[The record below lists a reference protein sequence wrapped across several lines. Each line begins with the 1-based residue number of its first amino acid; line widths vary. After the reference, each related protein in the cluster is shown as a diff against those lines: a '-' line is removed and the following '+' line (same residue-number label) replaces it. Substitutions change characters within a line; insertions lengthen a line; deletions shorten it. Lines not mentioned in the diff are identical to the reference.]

1 MFLSVHHATSLTR
14 YEKLPIPSKEPR
26 TPLVRPLKPIHCDN
40 AVLTLENQSLL
51 DLLNGAALLSVG
63 GGGPKRMG
71 QDMIQTLDPRQ
82 TIPVVGVDQVGD
94 DQWVVMSAYL
104 GSPIAAANL
113 KTPSFNSLERCI
125 RALEKSMGI
134 EVSFVVPGEIGAVN
148 SIAPILAACDIGVPV
163 VDADGC
169 GRAVP
174 LIAATTFGLHDELIQ
189 RGGAAIANDAD
200 DSSQYQSAVF
210 QASTTNQIQAN
221 AIAVIG
227 SSAYGLLG
235 AIATW
240 LMKGSEL
247 KKFAVPGGLSNSVA
261 LGAALRHSQGNYLQD
276 VQRVL
281 EAVGLKSRV
290 LGGAPMKPLKM
301 AVATQQGHDHATLTL
316 QVNGSE
322 EIVTVYMVNENILAY
337 SSRLPQ
343 PLIMAPDLLAWLGLD
358 GSTFDNSEL
367 AANIQAGTAGELY
380 AIGIEAT
387 QPIGAPSQPHRIA
400 FRDDPGI
407 LKVMQA
413 MMEDLG
419 YAGRY
424 VEFRA

>member
-1 MFLSVHHATSLTR
+1 MFLSVHHATSLNR
-14 YEKLPIPSKEPR
+14 YEELPVQSREPR
-26 TPLVRPLKPIHCDN
+26 TPLVRPLKPISCN
-40 AVLTLENQSLL
+40 EAVLTVDHQSLQ
-51 DLLNGAALLSVG
+51 DLLDGAAFLSVG
-63 GGGPKRMG
+63 GGGPKSMG
-71 QDMIQTLDPRQ
+71 RDMLGTLDPSQ
-82 TIPVVGVDQVGD
+82 VIPMVGVDQVGD

-113 KTPSFNSLERCI
+113 KSPSFNSLERCI
-125 RALEKSMGI
+125 RALEKSAGVS
-134 EVSFVVPGEIGAVN
+134 VSFVVPGEIGAVN
-148 SIAPILAACDIGVPV
+148 SIAPILAACDLGVPV

-174 LIAATTFGLHDELIQ
+174 LIAATTFGLQNELIQ
-189 RGGAAIANDAD
+189 RGGAAIANDAND
-200 DSSQYQSAVF
+200 PTQYQSAVF
-210 QASTTNQIQAN
+210 QACTTSQIQTN

-247 KKFAVPGGLSNSVA
+247 KKFAVPGGLSNAIAV
-261 LGAALRHSQGNYLQD
+261 GAAIRQSQGNYLQD
-276 VQRVL
+276 VQQAL
-281 EAVGLKSRV
+281 KTAGLKSRV

-316 QVNGSE
+316 QVSGSE

-337 SSRLPQ
+337 SSKLSQ
-343 PLIMAPDLLAWLGLD
+343 PVIMAPDMLAWLGLD

-367 AANIQAGTAGELY
+367 AAKIQTGEAGELY

-387 QPIGAPSQPHRIA
+387 QPIGAPSQAHRIA

-419 YAGRY
+419 YAGSY
-424 VEFRA
+424 VKFQA